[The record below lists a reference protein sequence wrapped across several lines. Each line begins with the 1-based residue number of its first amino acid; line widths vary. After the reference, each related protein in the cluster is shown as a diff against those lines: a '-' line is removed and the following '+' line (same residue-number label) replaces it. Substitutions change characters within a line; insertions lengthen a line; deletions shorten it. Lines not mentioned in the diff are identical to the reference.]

1 MLVAMAKD
9 WREKYQKMYSRG
21 LKLWEYV
28 SEDVWRDTRRNFKV
42 GFVKTC
48 NLSVRSFMDSDL
60 QTQACALTYRTV
72 LAIVPALA
80 LALAISRGFGLSD
93 QLTQQL
99 YEHFPAQQESIKL
112 AMQFVDGYL
121 AQTSEGLFV
130 GIGILFLLWTLISLL
145 SSVEDSFNR
154 IWQVRTGRT
163 MWRKL
168 TDYLAIFLILP
179 ILMICGSGLTLMMS
193 TALNSLIF
201 MDFMAPAVKI
211 IIDVVSYV
219 ITWLFFAGAYML
231 IPNAK
236 VKFVNALIA
245 GIFVGTA
252 FQVIQWLFVSGQ
264 MYVTK
269 YNAIYGSFSF
279 LPLLLIWLQLSW
291 LVTLIGALLCFASQN
306 IGQFNYYRD
315 IIHISGNYRM
325 KVTLVVLAIIV
336 KRFVRRMPALTYK
349 GIAETYHIPSGLVKD
364 IILRLKESGIILMEE
379 SAGELLDHPL
389 VPAVDVS
396 QLTIESVISKL
407 QNYGNSDFLPDF
419 NEDYAAVDKLVDKM
433 SNALSKSIG
442 NTVVASI
449 NIQI

>member
-1 MLVAMAKD
+1 MAKD
-9 WREKYQKMYSRG
+9 WRAKYLKLYARA

-48 NLSVRSFMDSDL
+48 NLSIRSFMDSDL

-80 LALAISRGFGLSD
+80 LAFAISRGFGLSD

-99 YEHFPAQQESIKL
+99 YEHFPAQEDSIKL

-193 TALNSLIF
+193 TALNKLIF

-211 IIDVVSYV
+211 VIDIVSYV

-252 FQVIQWLFVSGQ
+252 FQVIQWLFLSGQ

-315 IIHISGNYRM
+315 INRISNNYRL

-364 IILRLKESGIILMEE
+364 IILILKDSGIIIMEE

-389 VPAVDVS
+389 IPAIDVS
-396 QLTIESVISKL
+396 QLTIETVF
-407 QNYGNSDFLPDF
+407 NRMNDYGTSDFLPDF
-419 NEDYAAVDKLVDKM
+419 NDDFTAVDQLVDKI
-433 SNALSKSIG
+433 SGELSKSVG
-442 NTVVASI
+442 NTLVTSI